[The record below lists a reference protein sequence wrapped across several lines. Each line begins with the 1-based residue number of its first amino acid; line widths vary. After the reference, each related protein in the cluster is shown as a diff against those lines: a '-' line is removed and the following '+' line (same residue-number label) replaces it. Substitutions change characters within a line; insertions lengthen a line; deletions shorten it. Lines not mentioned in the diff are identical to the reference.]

1 MSTPCR
7 RSSAAA
13 AQGACLWCVPQQRDS
28 RQRRTEKSRI
38 PRMQPILVT
47 PCPGPAARGA
57 GNVAPPRRPKLS
69 AVGIR
74 QPKLGYF
81 PQPTWRTTWGPLSA
95 TRGRALCRLG
105 YGSVM
110 FDHDGG
116 TLRIPRCVPTCP
128 QSGTTQMLVLPSRR
142 SSQAPVGL
150 LQAASGFSPLESI
163 DENP

>member
-1 MSTPCR
+1 M
-7 RSSAAA
+7 
-13 AQGACLWCVPQQRDS
+13 PQQRDS

-57 GNVAPPRRPKLS
+57 GNVASARRPKLS

-95 TRGRALCRLG
+95 TWGRALCRLG

-110 FDHDGG
+110 FDRLFWHPKMRCRLTAAPLIEGG
-116 TLRIPRCVPTCP
+116 AAERRN
-128 QSGTTQMLVLPSRR
+128 QMRWYYLAAR
-142 SSQAPVGL
+142 SH
-150 LQAASGFSPLESI
+150 
-163 DENP
+163 

>member
-1 MSTPCR
+1 M
-7 RSSAAA
+7 
-13 AQGACLWCVPQQRDS
+13 PQQRDS

-95 TRGRALCRLG
+95 TWGRALCRLG

-110 FDHDGG
+110 LDHDGG
-116 TLRIPRCVPTCP
+116 SVPVR
-128 QSGTTQMLVLPSRR
+128 LLPSRYNCCSCVMFDR
-142 SSQAPVGL
+142 LFWHPKMRCRLTAAPLIEGG
-150 LQAASGFSPLESI
+150 AA
-163 DENP
+163 